1 MDRREIK
8 EHRIKFHPTGGFVYD
23 FDIACNV
30 TDIKHV
36 LDEINRN
43 GYALINVVPCDHG
56 CYMIF
61 FRRPAHG

>member
-1 MDRREIK
+1 MDGRAIK
-8 EHRIKFHPTGGFVYD
+8 EHRIKFQPTGGFVYD

-43 GYALINVVPCDHG
+43 GYDLINVAPCDHG